1 MLLSHR
7 ARLLELWRIAASYR
21 LDTHLSV
28 EEAPQLQP
36 IARLLRLH
44 PAAWGKKHQP
54 NAVKYA
60 LEDMGTLFLKL
71 GQLLS
76 TRRDLVPP
84 SIIEQLV
91 QLQDQVKPFAVDTA
105 IAQIEDNKHG
115 LGQTIDSLFARFDTK
130 PLAAASIAQVHTAA
144 LPDGREVVV
153 KVVRPDIRNTI
164 IADFELLREVASWA
178 SARIEAAR
186 AVHIIDIVED
196 YRQVML
202 NELDLTLEADNTTK
216 MRNNFLGS
224 ALMYVPEVYDAS
236 KNVMIMERI
245 QGVPIS
251 QVEIFDQLG
260 YDRAALAK
268 KGLTIFFTQV
278 FRDNFFHADMHPGNV
293 FVETPPVKTLNL
305 SASSDAGANAG
316 PIDLGHEPRYIGLD
330 CAIMGTLSK
339 EDQLIVA
346 RMLLAVMNNNFTALV
361 DIVSRA
367 SWIPP
372 NTDKHALIRDMRRT
386 VGPMLQKSINEI
398 DFAGVLMQILDIAR
412 RHHMSIPPQL
422 TLLLKTLVHVEGLGR
437 DLYPELDIWSLA
449 KPILSGWIKEQLDP
463 MRNLQQLRKQLPEIL
478 LSSTDI
484 PKLLDQGLQSLASQG
499 SRQDSQLREMQQI
512 RADMLNDR
520 RRDWLAL
527 AGFGISIAIA
537 TQVIGWLAP
546 LFYILAVLA
555 VIWRILA

>member
-1 MLLSHR
+1 MLISHR

-21 LDTHLSV
+21 LDTHFSV
-28 EEAPQLQP
+28 EESPQLQP
-36 IARLLRLH
+36 LARLLRLH

-54 NAVKYA
+54 NAIKFA

-76 TRRDLVPP
+76 TRQDLMPP
-84 SIIEQLV
+84 TIIEQLV
-91 QLQDQVKPFAVDTA
+91 QLQDKVKPFAPSIA
-105 IAQIEDNKHG
+105 ITQIEDSKHG
-115 LGQTIDSLFARFDTK
+115 LGQSIEQLFARFDIK

-144 LPDGREVVV
+144 LHDGREVVV
-153 KVVRPDIRNTI
+153 KVVRPDIRDTI
-164 IADFELLREVASWA
+164 INDFELLRELASWA

-186 AVHIIDIVED
+186 ALHIIDIVED

-202 NELDLTLEADNTTK
+202 NELDLLLEADNTTK
-216 MRNNFLGS
+216 MRDNFLGS
-224 ALMYVPEVYDAS
+224 GLMYVPEVYDAA
-236 KNVMIMERI
+236 KNVMVMERI

-251 QVEIFDQLG
+251 QVDLFDKLG
-260 YDRAALAK
+260 YDRAVLAK

-293 FVETPPVKTLNL
+293 FVETPPINTLEN
-305 SASSDAGANAG
+305 SSNAAAA
-316 PIDLGHEPRYIGLD
+316 LGHEPRYIGLD

-339 EDQLIVA
+339 DDQLIVA

-361 DIVSRA
+361 DIVSREG
-367 SWIPP
+367 WIPP
-372 NTDKHALIRDMRRT
+372 NTDKHALVRDMRRT

-422 TLLLKTLVHVEGLGR
+422 MLLLKTLVHVEGLGR
-437 DLYPELDIWSLA
+437 ELYPDLDIWSLA
-449 KPILSGWIKEQLDP
+449 KPIISSWVKEQLDP
-463 MRNLQQLRKQLPEIL
+463 MRNLQQLRQQLPQIL

-499 SRQDSQLREMQQI
+499 SRQDSQLREIQQI

-520 RRDWLAL
+520 RRDWIAL
-527 AGFGISIAIA
+527 AGFGVSIAIA
-537 TQVIGWLAP
+537 TQVIGWLSP
-546 LFYILAVLA
+546 LFYLLAMLAV
-555 VIWRILA
+555 VWRILV